1 MNIVRKKRQVVELD
15 ESDGSEVS
23 VILMINILIASLYT
37 ILFPPSSPPWPSPP
51 QVYDLVEREET
62 IKVYTGLYVD
72 EASDL
77 DDDEFAALDQPDV
90 VSGSTHTTSHG
101 INKL

>member
-1 MNIVRKKRQVVELD
+1 M
-15 ESDGSEVS
+15 
-23 VILMINILIASLYT
+23 
-37 ILFPPSSPPWPSPP
+37 
-51 QVYDLVEREET
+51 EREET

-90 VSGSTHTTSHG
+90 VSGNIHATS
-101 INKL
+101 IAIFTY